1 MRRWKVSRRMAVLG
15 IAFGIAATLTGMFL
29 LSAVEGGF
37 VAEGFFLIVLSWV
50 FVPVLLLV
58 VVRKLLRR
66 RSDADD
72 L

>member
-1 MRRWKVSRRMAVLG
+1 MKRWKVSRRMVVLG
-15 IAFGIAATLTGMFL
+15 TAFGVAATLTGMFL
-29 LSAVEGGF
+29 LRAVEGGF

-58 VVRKLLRR
+58 VVRKLLGRR
-66 RSDADD
+66 PDADE